1 MIIGFKKL
9 MSLIIKISNKLNK
22 LINAVKLKLHFKPEN
37 LHKSQLIE
45 KVKLYQKPKIK
56 SKIEKL
62 VSDSEV
68 WLKLIPPCSPILS
81 NECNIVHYLK
91 KVQMIKYSIRNKE
104 KTFIT
109 CSICLIRYHWNN
121 QEKWQNLQTKKSKV
135 DQ

>member
-68 WLKLIPPCSPILS
+68 
-81 NECNIVHYLK
+81 
-91 KVQMIKYSIRNKE
+91 
-104 KTFIT
+104 
-109 CSICLIRYHWNN
+109 
-121 QEKWQNLQTKKSKV
+121 
-135 DQ
+135 